1 MRRPWR
7 VAAVAAVIAVAAVPA
22 APTHAAA
29 PPAAGE
35 QAGVSAGARQAQ
47 FAAAAK
53 RYRVPESVL
62 LAVSYL
68 YSRWDT
74 HDGLP
79 SVAGGYGPMH
89 LTAPK
94 PLPGRRTTHRPPP
107 NTLREAA
114 RLTGFSPRKLRADP
128 AANIL
133 GGAALLAER
142 QRALGAPLS
151 ADPADWYGAV
161 AALAPGTAFADEVY
175 RTIRTGAA
183 RTTDDGQTVRL
194 PPAPGV
200 RPRRPIAARG
210 SAVRGSTAPRPAPQ
224 NSTQDFAAQGR
235 AECPSRLSCAWLPAP
250 YKRLGKGRYGNHDRW
265 PGARRIDYIVVHD
278 GEASFDSMTRTV
290 RNPRNV
296 SWHYTLRSSDG
307 HIAQHVRTRDIAWHS
322 GNWYVNS
329 RSIGLE
335 HEGYLAKGGA
345 WYTEAMYR
353 SSARLVRYLARKHDI
368 PLDRAHILGHDNV
381 PGITPSHVAGMHED
395 PGPYW
400 DWAHYFELLNAPL
413 AAFDTSR
420 DRVAAR
426 NAQGGFGGMDAEEG
440 RDDTEAGTEDDA
452 LAGADAVMIL
462 PDYDSHRPVFTG
474 CRPRRPAAKCPARGA
489 SSVWLHTAPRPDA
502 PLVHDPG
509 KHPGGRSTRRV
520 GDHAARAST
529 GQVYAVAGRRGRWIA
544 IWYLGRRAWF
554 HNPPSSPTAVPVR
567 AATVTPRGD
576 RAVRVYG
583 RAYPERS
590 AYPPGVP
597 VQRLVPLQ
605 YRLRPG
611 QRYTVGLTV
620 RSAYLRAASFDTS
633 RHVLVTG
640 DLVYHQIQLGHRIA
654 YVKADDVR
662 FSS

>member
-7 VAAVAAVIAVAAVPA
+7 VAAVAAVTAVAAV
-22 APTHAAA
+22 HLAAA
-29 PPAAGE
+29 PAHASAPPVARPGDRADP
-35 QAGVSAGARQAQ
+35 VVNAGARQAQ
-47 FAAAAK
+47 FAAAAA

-79 SVAGGYGPMH
+79 SIAGGYGPMH
-89 LTAPK
+89 LASPK
-94 PLPGRRTTHRPPP
+94 PLPKRRTTHRPPP
-107 NTLREAA
+107 DTLREAA
-114 RLTGFSPRKLRADP
+114 RLTGFSKRRLRSDP

-142 QRALGAPLS
+142 QRDLGAPLS

-161 AALAPGTAFADEVY
+161 AAFAGDPGTAFADEVY

-183 RTTDDGQTVRL
+183 RTTDDGQLVRL

-200 RPRRPIAARG
+200 RPRRPAAPRG
-210 SAVRGSTAPRPAPQ
+210 SAFRGSAARTSAPQ
-224 NSTQDFAAQGR
+224 GSAAKGR
-235 AECPSRLSCAWLPAP
+235 AECPRRLSCAWLPAP

-265 PGARRIDYIVVHD
+265 PGKRRIDYIVVHD

-307 HIAQHVRTRDIAWHS
+307 HIAQHVRTRHIAWHS

-353 SSARLVRYLARKHDI
+353 SSARLVRHLARKHDI

-400 DWAHYFELLNAPL
+400 DWEHYFELLKAPL
-413 AAFDTSR
+413 AASGTSR
-420 DRVAAR
+420 DRTAAL
-426 NAQGGFGGMDAEEG
+426 NAS
-440 RDDTEAGTEDDA
+440 AGTGEGTEGDA
-452 LAGADAVMIL
+452 PAGADAVMIL

-520 GDHAARAST
+520 GDHAARASA
-529 GQVYAVAGRRGRWIA
+529 GQVYAVAGRRGEWTA

-583 RAYPERS
+583 RAFPERS

-662 FSS
+662 LSP